1 MVENVGKPGVVGCAY
16 SSSGMARWNISGD
29 TLTLEEQQGRRSPL
43 RWLRQN
49 SLRIAVILGLAE
61 AIAAFLYGYKFLMM
75 VIGVA
80 AVFGYLNVRHRLP
93 NAIRRP
99 LWVIVMA
106 QAIAGLL
113 VPAIYAGIAIA
124 IVVGSIMLL
133 VLVLVL
139 LGDRKR

>member
-1 MVENVGKPGVVGCAY
+1 
-16 SSSGMARWNISGD
+16 MARWNISGD
-29 TLTLEEQQGRRSPL
+29 TLTLQEQDQGRRSPL

-61 AIAAFLYGYKFLMM
+61 AVAAFLYGFKFLMM

-80 AVFGYLNVRHRLP
+80 AVFGYLNVRHRVP

-99 LWVIVMA
+99 LWVVVMA

-113 VPAIYAGIAIA
+113 VPAIYAGFAIA
-124 IVVGSIMLL
+124 VVVGSIMLL
-133 VLVLVL
+133 VLFLVL